1 MTKSMKSNVKKLRA
15 YTCSYMSLTDGR
27 VVEFRI
33 YRKYCRGLNKEVTTN
48 GNR

>member
-15 YTCSYMSLTDGR
+15 YMSLTDGR

-33 YRKYCRGLNKEVTTN
+33 YRKNCRGLNKEVTTN